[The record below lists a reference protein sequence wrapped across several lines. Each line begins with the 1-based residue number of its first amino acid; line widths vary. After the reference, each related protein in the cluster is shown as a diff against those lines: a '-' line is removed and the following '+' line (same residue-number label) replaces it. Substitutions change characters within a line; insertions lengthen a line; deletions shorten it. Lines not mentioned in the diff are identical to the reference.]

1 MLHFTPEHAWL
12 ATIATIPASVH
23 MRTIFSP
30 LVRIFAC
37 VVLISTAWTP
47 AAAAAAAAAAPMNVA
62 TYNLRYNNPED
73 GPNAWPARKEMVKA
87 LIRYHEF
94 DIFGTQE
101 GLSDQIADLAQMD
114 EFDHV
119 GVGRDDGRDAG
130 EHSAIFF
137 RKSRFALLGKGD
149 FWLSETPDRPSFG
162 WDARC
167 CHRLASWA
175 RLRERGSGRVLFVFS
190 VHFDHEGEL
199 ARRASADL
207 VLRKIAEI
215 TRGEPAICVGDFNS
229 TPETAQM
236 QTMAK
241 AMRDASRVSKAPP
254 YGPNGTFNNF
264 HLDAPMT
271 ERIDYIFVDRHVDVL
286 KYAVLSDSLD
296 RRYPSDH
303 HPVVA
308 RVVLK

>member
-1 MLHFTPEHAWL
+1 MTSIFPSFLRRFAHAVLFCL
-12 ATIATIPASVH
+12 AWT
-23 MRTIFSP
+23 
-30 LVRIFAC
+30 
-37 VVLISTAWTP
+37 STASAASSTP
-47 AAAAAAAAAAPMNVA
+47 APINVA
-62 TYNLRYNNPED
+62 TYNLRYDNPGD

-94 DIFGTQE
+94 DIIGTQE
-101 GLSDQIADLAQMD
+101 GLAGQIADLARME

-119 GVGRDDGRDAG
+119 GVGRDDGKQAG

-137 RKSRFALLGKGD
+137 RKRRFALLDKGD

-175 RLRERGSGRVLFVFS
+175 RLRDRSTGRALFVFS
-190 VHFDHEGEL
+190 VHFDHEGEQ
-199 ARRASADL
+199 ARRASAEL

-215 TRGEPAICVGDFNS
+215 TRGEPTICVGDFNS
-229 TPETAQM
+229 TPETVQM
-236 QTMAK
+236 QAMAT
-241 AMRDASRVSKAPP
+241 AMRDAARVSKAPP
-254 YGPNGTFNNF
+254 YGPPGTFNGF
-264 HLDAPMT
+264 RLDAAMSD
-271 ERIDYIFVDRHVDVL
+271 RIDYIFVDRHVEVL
-286 KYAVLSDSLD
+286 KYAVLSDSFE

-308 RVVLK
+308 RVILR

>member
-1 MLHFTPEHAWL
+1 MNTRSLSRFLACAALILLAW
-12 ATIATIPASVH
+12 
-23 MRTIFSP
+23 M
-30 LVRIFAC
+30 
-37 VVLISTAWTP
+37 P
-47 AAAAAAAAAAPMNVA
+47 AASAAEPQPFNVA
-62 TYNLRYNNPED
+62 TYNLRYNNPGD
-73 GPNAWPARKEMVKA
+73 GPNAWPARKDAVKA

-94 DIFGTQE
+94 DVFGTQE
-101 GLSDQIADLAQMD
+101 GLAGQIADLAQME
-114 EFDHV
+114 EFEHV
-119 GVGRDDGRDAG
+119 GVGRDDGKRAG

-162 WDARC
+162 WDAKC

-175 RLRERGSGRVLFVFS
+175 RLRDRTSNRVFYVFS
-190 VHFDHEGEL
+190 VHFDHEGEQ

-229 TPETAQM
+229 TPETVQIQA
-236 QTMAK
+236 MAK
-241 AMRDASRVSKAPP
+241 TMRDARQASQSPP
-254 YGPNGTFNNF
+254 YGPVGTFNAF
-264 HLDAPMT
+264 RLDAAMQD
-271 ERIDYIFVDRHVDVL
+271 RIDYIFVDRHAAVL
-286 KYAVLSDSLD
+286 KYAVLSDSFE

-308 RVVLK
+308 RVVFK

>member
-1 MLHFTPEHAWL
+1 MKTL
-12 ATIATIPASVH
+12 
-23 MRTIFSP
+23 FSP
-30 LVRIFAC
+30 FPQIFAC
-37 VVLISTAWTP
+37 ILLLDIIGAP
-47 AAAAAAAAAAPMNVA
+47 AALAAPDAAPPMNVA
-62 TYNLRYNNPED
+62 TYNLRYNNAAD

-94 DIFGTQE
+94 DILGTQE
-101 GLSDQIADLAQMD
+101 GLADQVADLAQME
-114 EFDHV
+114 EFDHA
-119 GVGRDDGRDAG
+119 GVGRDDGKSAG

-137 RKSRFALLGKGD
+137 RKSRFALLSKGD

-167 CHRLASWA
+167 CHRLVSWV
-175 RLRERGSGRVLFVFS
+175 RLRERTSARVLFVFS
-190 VHFDHEGEL
+190 VHFDHEGEF

-215 TRGEPAICVGDFNS
+215 THGEPAICVGDFNS
-229 TPETAQM
+229 TPETKQI

-241 AMRDASRVSKAPP
+241 AMRDAFRVSMAPP
-254 YGPNGTFNNF
+254 YGPQGTFNGF
-264 HLDAPMT
+264 HLDAAMT
-271 ERIDYIFVDRHVDVL
+271 ERIDYIFVDKHFDVL

-308 RVVLK
+308 RIILK